1 MTIRQDRDEEEICL
15 IRHKTVV
22 PLVPMTDKHMITGD
36 YLQAI
41 FFDSE
46 TISKVSASQLHER
59 EVVVY
64 DILQSNHFK
73 VVDGVG
79 PFNLLIKLRDSRVVL
94 EVSVL
99 NRPHAVS
106 FYISWNALRRF
117 FKNYEATCN
126 LYHNSIKSRP
136 PTDIE
141 AIDMGRR
148 AIHNEGATYIQEHL
162 RDGIVMDFETARALY
177 SLFYTLHW
185 KG

>member
-1 MTIRQDRDEEEICL
+1 MTIDRYSDEDGICL
-15 IRHKTVV
+15 VRHRTTVAV
-22 PLVPMTDKHMITGD
+22 VSMTDKHMITGD

-41 FFDSE
+41 FFDEASIPK
-46 TISKVSASQLHER
+46 TSASQLHER

-79 PFNLLIKLRDSRVVL
+79 PFNLLIKLRDMRLIL

-99 NRPHAVS
+99 NSPHTSS
-106 FYISWNALRRF
+106 FYLSWSALRRF

-126 LYHNSIKSRP
+126 LYHASIKSRP
-136 PTDIE
+136 TTDIE

-148 AIHNEGATYIQEHL
+148 AIHNDGATYIQEQLHAS
-162 RDGIVMDFETARALY
+162 ITMDFETARALY
-177 SLFYTLHW
+177 SLFYTFYW